1 MKLNQPPSQADVKP
15 SPGGALGPPKNK
27 VVARAETAMMFT
39 YSAKKNSANLSDEF
53 STFRK

>member
-1 MKLNQPPSQADVKP
+1 MKLNQPPSQAEVKP

-39 YSAKKNSANLSDEF
+39 YSAR
-53 STFRK
+53 RKAQT